1 VLFFN
6 KERRKDMIELIKQEI
21 KQKIESKYNLTQVIV
36 EEPKRGFADIAIPL
50 FNLSKEWKMNPKLV
64 FDKIKDDV
72 LVDHVDRIE
81 FMNGFLNIYL
91 ERKHLSE
98 QILHNI
104 FEKQNHY
111 GDQLL
116 EDMQSVVMDYSS
128 PNIAKSFGVGHLRST
143 MIGNS
148 IQLIYKK
155 LGYKTVAVNH
165 LGDWGTQFGKMIVAY
180 QKWGKKEDVQKNPIE
195 EMQKLYVKFHDEE
208 KNDDTLEQQA
218 RDVFKKLEDHDEV
231 YTELWQWFK
240 EESLK
245 EFMQMYDLL
254 NVSFDYFTG
263 ESFYNDKMDAA
274 VEELAKKDL
283 LKIDDGATIVDLGD
297 DMPPALIKRS
307 DGATLYITRDL
318 AAILYRYR
326 TYGATKLLY
335 IVGNEQ
341 QLHFK
346 QLKKLTDLMGY
357 NFDIEHI
364 NFGLVLVD
372 GKKMSTRGGKFKRL
386 EEVIDQA
393 IILAKEAIMSKNPN
407 LKNQDEVAKAVAIGA
422 IIYNDLKNDK
432 HLDVDFDLENMLKF
446 EGQTGPYLQYS
457 SVRIESIVKGYDIDI
472 DQVNSS
478 VYEQDH
484 YFEIIKSLAQFPNIL
499 HRAKDTS
506 SPSVISKYVMNLAQA
521 FNSFYGKER
530 IIVEDKRIL
539 QANLLFARSIQI
551 IINES
556 LRLLGI
562 KSLKE
567 M

>member
-1 VLFFN
+1 
-6 KERRKDMIELIKQEI
+6 MIEFIKKEI
-21 KQKIESKYNLTQVIV
+21 KQKIETKYNLTHVIV
-36 EEPKRGFADIAIPL
+36 EEPKRGLADIAIPL

-64 FDKIKDDV
+64 FDKIKDDI
-72 LVDHVDRIE
+72 LVEHVERIE
-81 FMNGFLNIYL
+81 FTNGFLNIYL
-91 ERKHLSE
+91 ERKNLSIK
-98 QILHNI
+98 ILHNI

-111 GDQLL
+111 GNQLL
-116 EDMQSVVMDYSS
+116 KDKQSVVMDYSS

-180 QKWGKKEDVQKNPIE
+180 QKWGKKEDVQKNPIA

-240 EESLK
+240 EESMK

-274 VEELAKKDL
+274 VEELEQKHL
-283 LKIDDGATIVDLGD
+283 LKVDDGATIVDLGE

-326 TYGATKLLY
+326 TYAATKLLY

-346 QLKKLTDLMGY
+346 QLKRLTDLLGY

-457 SVRIESIVKGYDIDI
+457 SVRIESIVKGYAIDI
-472 DQVNSS
+472 KQVNAN

-499 HRAKDTS
+499 HRAKDMS
-506 SPSVISKYVMNLAQA
+506 SPSVISKYVMSLAQA

-530 IIVEDKRIL
+530 IIVEDSSVL

>member
-1 VLFFN
+1 
-6 KERRKDMIELIKQEI
+6 MIELIKQEI
-21 KQKIESKYNLTQVIV
+21 KQKIESKYNLTHVIV

-72 LVDHVDRIE
+72 LVEHVDRIE

-91 ERKHLSE
+91 ERKNLSE

-180 QKWGKKEDVQKNPIE
+180 QKWGKKEDVQKNPIA

-218 RDVFKKLEDHDEV
+218 RDVFKQLEDHDEV

-326 TYGATKLLY
+326 TYAATKLLY

-346 QLKKLTDLMGY
+346 QLKRLTDLLGY

-393 IILAKEAIMSKNPN
+393 ILLAKEAIMSKNPN

-472 DQVNSS
+472 DQVNAS

-484 YFEIIKSLAQFPNIL
+484 YFEIVKSLAQFPNIL
-499 HRAKDTS
+499 YRAKDTS
-506 SPSVISKYVMNLAQA
+506 SPSVISKYVMSLAQA

-530 IIVEDKRIL
+530 IIVEDTGIL